1 MGSGPNVI
9 CLHGW
14 GGSTDSFLGLARSL
28 SEKYTVY
35 LVDFNGFGLS
45 PEPSYPFTLDNYVSS
60 IAELARYYRMESFS
74 LVCHSFGGRVG
85 IKFCYKFGY
94 MVDKLILVDSAGMK
108 PRRSLRYYYA
118 VFRHKLLKLL
128 RIKHESGSCDYK
140 KLSPVMKKTFV
151 SIVNEHLEEY
161 AEHVK
166 VPTILI
172 WGNKDKETPV
182 YMGKRLLRLIKGSEM
197 IVFEGCGHFSYLERH
212 FAFVSIVKAFLSG
225 ELNEVDSGVF
235 LGLHERRRIVT
246 IPDPFA
252 KR

>member
-1 MGSGPNVI
+1 MGRGPNVV

-14 GGSTDSFLGLARSL
+14 DGSTDSFLGLARAL

-35 LVDFNGFGLS
+35 LIDFNGFGQS
-45 PEPSYPFTLDNYVSS
+45 PEPTYPFTLDHYVSTVS
-60 IAELARYYRMESFS
+60 ELIRYYKMESLSF
-74 LVCHSFGGRVG
+74 VCHSFGGRVG

-108 PRRSLRYYYA
+108 PRRSLRYYYS
-118 VFRHKLLKLL
+118 VSRHKILKLLKI
-128 RIKHESGSCDYK
+128 RHEAGSADYK
-140 KLSPVMKKTFV
+140 KLSPVMKKTFA
-151 SIVNEHLEEY
+151 SIVNEHLEQY
-161 AEHVK
+161 AELIK
-166 VPTILI
+166 VPTLLI

-197 IVFEGCGHFSYLERH
+197 ILFEGCGHFSYLERH

-225 ELNEVDSGVF
+225 ERNEVDNVFF
-235 LGLHERRRIVT
+235 LGLSERRRIVT
-246 IPDPFA
+246 IPDSGA